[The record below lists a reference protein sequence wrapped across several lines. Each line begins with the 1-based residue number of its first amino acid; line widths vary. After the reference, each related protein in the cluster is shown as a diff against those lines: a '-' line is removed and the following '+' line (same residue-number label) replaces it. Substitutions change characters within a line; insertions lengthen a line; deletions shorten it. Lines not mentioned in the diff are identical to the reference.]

1 MANVNRNN
9 AGESI
14 RVKKRE
20 LQSAIRCSQRECDHK
35 NKTGPRLV
43 NVHDEANTVY
53 VKDRAKMSP
62 DAVICKECGDIF
74 EMTAYQPEEIE
85 NAVATLKS
93 ALNQIKVLAN
103 LNDDEFADIVELI
116 KWFDEKI
123 DGSLVP
129 YYLGM
134 IKRLAGDDKRRNRDN
149 GNQKGRVG
157 NISGNMGVSARS
169 FR

>member
-1 MANVNRNN
+1 MANVNRTNP
-9 AGESI
+9 GETI

-20 LQSAIRCSQRECDHK
+20 LQSAIRYSQRECDHK
-35 NKTGPRLV
+35 NRTGPRLV
-43 NVHDEANTVY
+43 NVHDDANTTY
-53 VKDRAKMSP
+53 IKDRHKLSA
-62 DAVICKECGDIF
+62 DTVICKECGEIF

-85 NAVATLKS
+85 NSVAMLKS
-93 ALNQIKVLAN
+93 ALNQIKVLAS
-103 LNDDEFADIVELI
+103 LNDDEYQDIVELI

-123 DGSLVP
+123 DNSLVP

-134 IKRLAGDDKRRNRDN
+134 IKRLSGEDKRRRNDN

-157 NISGNMGVSARS
+157 NISGNMGVSARA